1 MYQLRWWTVALK
13 LDWSNSI
20 LNKVLEESKPK
31 LRTATLMFALR
42 EADRLRTYMQI
53 NRPWTDR
60 TGEAKRRLNAIVSQE
75 SEDVI
80 RITLAHGVSYGY
92 WLEVAH
98 EKKYSIIGPTIKIE
112 GPKVVQG
119 LTNLLSSIMGGAKK

>member
-13 LDWSNSI
+13 LDWNSSI
-20 LNKVLEESKPK
+20 LNKALEEAKPK
-31 LRTATLMFALR
+31 LRTAALMYALK
-42 EADRLRTYMQI
+42 EADKLRTYMQV

-60 TGEAKRRLNAIVSQE
+60 TGEAKRRLNATVSQE
-75 SEDVI
+75 SQDII

-112 GPKVVQG
+112 GPRVMEGFTG
-119 LTNLLSSIMGGAKK
+119 LMKKIMGGAK